1 VTTREAPRAE
11 AAGATPRAWLRP
23 ALLAVAFVAG
33 ASVLATARV
42 MYEGEGAILETD
54 AAIRQQDWPAA
65 TARARVAAGW
75 YAPGAPHVRAAY
87 ARLLHIARTCEA
99 NSDADSALPAW
110 RAMRAAAIET
120 EWALQTH
127 EREIELANTA
137 IARLTSGSPRPLLAH
152 EETDPQAER
161 RMQAILARRDTPR
174 APLIGAIVVGLGL
187 AVAGAL
193 GVASRGLSVDG
204 QIRWQAAR
212 VPAAIGVAGFVLYA
226 AALWLA

>member
-1 VTTREAPRAE
+1 VTDREARRAE
-11 AAGATPRAWLRP
+11 EAGSTPRAWLRP
-23 ALLAVAFVAG
+23 TLLAVAFLAG
-33 ASVLATARV
+33 ASALATARV

-75 YAPGAPHVRAAY
+75 YAPGAPHVAAAY

-99 NSDADSALPAW
+99 SNDTDDALPAW

-127 EREIELANTA
+127 GREIELANTA
-137 IARLTSGSPRPLLAH
+137 IARLTAGTPRPLLAH

-161 RMQAILARRDTPR
+161 RMRQILARRDAPR
-174 APLIGAIVVGLGL
+174 APLIGAIVAGL
-187 AVAGAL
+187 ALVVAGAI
-193 GVASRGLSVDG
+193 GVAARGLSVDG
-204 QIRWQAAR
+204 QMSWPGAR
-212 VPAAIGVAGFVLYA
+212 VPAAIGLAGLGLYA